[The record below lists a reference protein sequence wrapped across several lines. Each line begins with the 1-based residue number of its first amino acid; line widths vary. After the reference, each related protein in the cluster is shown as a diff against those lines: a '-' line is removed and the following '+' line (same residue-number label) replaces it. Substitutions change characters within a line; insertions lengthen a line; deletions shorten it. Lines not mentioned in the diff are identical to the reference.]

1 MIIVE
6 CLPAKK
12 YVQSVMARYNVD
24 FIDLSDMTDFANIF
38 QNTAFPVAVCVVLF
52 GVLYSVLKRELKQ
65 NDDALQIVKD
75 ANDKHLSYLQ
85 NQNERLTQIISECTK
100 ALDDNTVVFKKLLFV
115 LEQKKVP
122 D

>member
-1 MIIVE
+1 
-6 CLPAKK
+6 
-12 YVQSVMARYNVD
+12 
-24 FIDLSDMTDFANIF
+24 MTDFANIF

-85 NQNERLTQIISECTK
+85 NQNERLTQIIAECTK
-100 ALDDNTVVFKKLLFV
+100 ALDDNTAVFKKLLFV
-115 LEQKKVP
+115 LEQWKVH